1 MASLNSMYV
10 VLAFA
15 LSLNLLIHTS
25 LSSETPQPS
34 QGPSTPKPL
43 SAYEKYLSDC
53 ASKFKPRCGEQ
64 IFFGVFVGNQ
74 TVTNRC
80 CLSLLNDMGKA
91 CHTDVTKFAVSL
103 PTFKQNQTQILKR
116 SEKAIK
122 AWILEETD
130 YEDKDLASKPLGLSI
145 LEDIEEDP
153 DKRKKLKKGT
163 PPTSLCYSKE
173 QNMITRRNV

>member
-1 MASLNSMYV
+1 MASLKTLYV

-25 LSSETPQPS
+25 LSSETPQSS

-43 SAYEKYLSDC
+43 SAYEKYHSDC
-53 ASKFKPRCGEQ
+53 ASKLKPHCGEQ

-80 CLSLLNDMGKA
+80 CLSLLNDRGKA
-91 CHTDVTKFAVSL
+91 CHTDVTKFVVSL

-116 SEKAIK
+116 SEKVWNDCSSRLIN
-122 AWILEETD
+122 LH
-130 YEDKDLASKPLGLSI
+130 
-145 LEDIEEDP
+145 
-153 DKRKKLKKGT
+153 
-163 PPTSLCYSKE
+163 
-173 QNMITRRNV
+173 

>member
-80 CLSLLNDMGKA
+80 CLSLLNDRGKA
-91 CHTDVTKFAVSL
+91 CHTDVTKFVVSL

-116 SEKAIK
+116 SEKVWNDCSSHLIN
-122 AWILEETD
+122 LH
-130 YEDKDLASKPLGLSI
+130 
-145 LEDIEEDP
+145 
-153 DKRKKLKKGT
+153 
-163 PPTSLCYSKE
+163 
-173 QNMITRRNV
+173 